1 MKNNQTRVLTRFW
14 SLLKKDRKEIR
25 NVYIFAI
32 LSGIL
37 SLGLPLGIQSII
49 NFIQLGQLS
58 ASWMVLVGLV
68 VLAIGFA
75 GVLNIYQMRITENL
89 QQRIFTRSAF
99 EFADRLPKINMSE
112 LLERY
117 APELTNR
124 FFDTLTIQKGLS
136 KLLIDF
142 TAASLQVI
150 FGLIL
155 LSFYHSFFIFLGI
168 ILVALLLLIIR
179 YTANKGF
186 ISSMEESKSKYK
198 IANWLLEVA
207 HARVSFKIAGH
218 NRLHITKT
226 DKYLNDYLNAREKHF
241 KVLVQQYSFLI
252 FFKVITALTLLLI
265 GGILVLNQQM
275 NIGQFVAAEIV
286 ILLVLSSVE
295 KIILSID
302 IVYDV
307 ITAIEKVGEVTDLK
321 LESAGGRHPN
331 FENEEG
337 YRIKLNN
344 LTYYPHTY
352 LAPILTNVSLKVQS
366 NEIISFISDS
376 SVSPNTLFSLLGGL
390 YETTEGSIAVNDLPI
405 TNIDKLSLRD
415 SIGTMLLQDKLIHA
429 TLFEN
434 ISFGRE
440 KVSINTIMTVAK
452 QIGLDKDLEF
462 FKSGFETIINP
473 EGHFIPEEVTQK
485 IFLARA
491 IVHQPKLLLIENPT
505 DRMKESCI
513 QSFINI
519 IQTQK
524 KCTVLIASSNDDILK
539 ISNRIIRI
547 NNGIIDF
554 EGTYSDY
561 TNNQLPC

>member
-1 MKNNQTRVLTRFW
+1 
-14 SLLKKDRKEIR
+14 
-25 NVYIFAI
+25 

-75 GVLNIYQMRITENL
+75 GILNIYQMRITENL

-99 EFADRLPKINMSE
+99 EFSDRLPKINMSE

-155 LSFYHSFFIFLGI
+155 LSLYHSFFIFLGI
-168 ILVALLLLIIR
+168 FLVALLLVIIR
-179 YTANKGF
+179 YTANRGF

-198 IANWLLEVA
+198 IANWLLEIA
-207 HARVSFKIAGH
+207 HARVSFKMAGH
-218 NRLHITKT
+218 NRLHVTKT
-226 DKYLNDYLNAREKHF
+226 DKYLNEYINAREKHF

-252 FFKVITALTLLLI
+252 IFKVIIALTLLLV
-265 GGILVLNQQM
+265 GGLLVLNEQM
-275 NIGQFVAAEIV
+275 NIGQFVASEII

-321 LESAGGRHPN
+321 LETLGGRHPN

-337 YRIKLNN
+337 YRIKFNN
-344 LTYYPHTY
+344 ITYNPHTY
-352 LAPILTNVSLKVQS
+352 IAPILTNVSLNIDS
-366 NEIISFISDS
+366 NQIISFMSDS

-390 YETTEGSIAVNDLPI
+390 YETNQGSIAVNDLPI
-405 TNIDKLSLRD
+405 TNINKISLRD
-415 SIGTMLLQDKLIHA
+415 SIGTMLQQDKLIHA
-429 TLFEN
+429 SLFEN

-473 EGHFIPEEVTQK
+473 EGHFIPEEVTLK
-485 IFLARA
+485 ILLARA

-513 QSFINI
+513 QSFIQI
-519 IQTQK
+519 IQSQK
-524 KCTVLIASSNDDILK
+524 KCTVLLASSNDEILK
-539 ISNRIIRI
+539 ISNKIVRIK
-547 NNGIIDF
+547 NGVIDF

-561 TNNQLPC
+561 SNNQLPC

>member
-1 MKNNQTRVLTRFW
+1 M
-14 SLLKKDRKEIR
+14 
-25 NVYIFAI
+25 
-32 LSGIL
+32 
-37 SLGLPLGIQSII
+37 
-49 NFIQLGQLS
+49 
-58 ASWMVLVGLV
+58 
-68 VLAIGFA
+68 
-75 GVLNIYQMRITENL
+75 
-89 QQRIFTRSAF
+89 
-99 EFADRLPKINMSE
+99 
-112 LLERY
+112 
-117 APELTNR
+117 
-124 FFDTLTIQKGLS
+124 
-136 KLLIDF
+136 
-142 TAASLQVI
+142 
-150 FGLIL
+150 
-155 LSFYHSFFIFLGI
+155 
-168 ILVALLLLIIR
+168 
-179 YTANKGF
+179 
-186 ISSMEESKSKYK
+186 YK
-198 IANWLLEVA
+198 
-207 HARVSFKIAGH
+207 R
-218 NRLHITKT
+218 
-226 DKYLNDYLNAREKHF
+226 
-241 KVLVQQYSFLI
+241 Q
-252 FFKVITALTLLLI
+252 
-265 GGILVLNQQM
+265 
-275 NIGQFVAAEIV
+275 
-286 ILLVLSSVE
+286 VLSSVE

-321 LESAGGRHPN
+321 LETEGGRHPN
-331 FENEEG
+331 FENDEG

-344 LTYYPHTY
+344 ISFSPHTY
-352 LAPILTNVSLKVQS
+352 IAPILTNVTLKVKA
-366 NEIISFISDS
+366 NEIITFISDS

-415 SIGTMLLQDKLIHA
+415 SIGSMLLQDKLIHA

-513 QSFINI
+513 QSFVNI
-519 IQTQK
+519 IKAQN
-524 KCTVLIASSNDDILK
+524 KCTVLIASSNDEILK

-547 NNGIIDF
+547 KNGVIDF

-561 TNNQLPC
+561 INNQLPC